1 MKSVFNLLCLAFVF
15 GFFAAAPAT
24 AQNIR
29 TERVSF
35 AAGSSGSVVQNRIS
49 GDQIVD
55 YVLNAGG
62 GQRMVIDMSTN
73 NPSAY
78 FNLIPSGSPS
88 AIHVGSTAG
97 LHYDG
102 ILPSSGDWVIR
113 VYLMR
118 NAARRGESA
127 NYTLSVHIGG
137 AAASR
142 PTSDFA
148 DAQAGGP
155 DYWQVTGTQTLNIR
169 SGPSTDYA
177 VTGRAAYGQVFRNL
191 GCRGGGSGRWCHI
204 ETANGLQAGWVAG
217 RYLRESGA
225 PIAPGAPQP
234 GYAPPESAAMG
245 PDFWEVYRVPPGDM
259 LNIRGGPSTRYSIV
273 ARAPNGERLRNLGC
287 QGHGDARW
295 CHVQTPDGRH
305 DGWASGAYLREGGA
319 PPSGGSAS
327 INIPSGSPIAP
338 DLRYRPTGEIEAA
351 WSSGCTVLYNPA
363 GRRINAGAS
372 CSQAQLIASDLWVA
386 RTHR

>member
-1 MKSVFNLLCLAFVF
+1 VKSVFNLLCVAFVF

-142 PTSDFA
+142 PIA
-148 DAQAGGP
+148 AGP
-155 DYWQVTGTQTLNIR
+155 TNSSAMRDTEYSKSR
-169 SGPSTDYA
+169 SMPPSA
-177 VTGRAAYGQVFRNL
+177 SAM
-191 GCRGGGSGRWCHI
+191 
-204 ETANGLQAGWVAG
+204 TAH
-217 RYLRESGA
+217 
-225 PIAPGAPQP
+225 
-234 GYAPPESAAMG
+234 
-245 PDFWEVYRVPPGDM
+245 DM
-259 LNIRGGPSTRYSIV
+259 LCCEFR
-273 ARAPNGERLRNLGC
+273 
-287 QGHGDARW
+287 
-295 CHVQTPDGRH
+295 
-305 DGWASGAYLREGGA
+305 
-319 PPSGGSAS
+319 
-327 INIPSGSPIAP
+327 
-338 DLRYRPTGEIEAA
+338 
-351 WSSGCTVLYNPA
+351 
-363 GRRINAGAS
+363 
-372 CSQAQLIASDLWVA
+372 
-386 RTHR
+386 